1 MKSNIPITHM
11 FTDDSGHTRFQSK
24 FIPLEPK
31 TGLGSVGQF
40 SSLFVNQ
47 ILDDNSGDIKI
58 QFAVTPVPDQSDG
71 EGPKLAHTAPRR
83 QLVITLDGHLE
94 FKSCNVDVMD
104 DDHQT
109 IISKGQILLAD
120 DLEGAGHVWRFIRDK
135 NGDLRPWI
143 RCYIHLGEEYDH
155 FMSRLIGE

>member
-1 MKSNIPITHM
+1 MESSIPITHM

-24 FIPLEPK
+24 FIPMEPK
-31 TGLGSVGQF
+31 TGFGSDGHY
-40 SSLFVNQ
+40 SSLFDNQ
-47 ILDDNSGDIKI
+47 ILDDNSGDIKK
-58 QFAVTPVPDQSDG
+58 QFAVTPVPDQSNG
-71 EGPKLAHTAPRR
+71 EWPKLAHTAPRR
-83 QLVITLDGHLE
+83 QLVITLDGYLE
-94 FKSCNVDVMD
+94 FKSCDVDVMEEN
-104 DDHQT
+104 HHT

-155 FMSRLIGE
+155 FMSRLLG